1 MPEKVIALVVT
12 IMFLLAMVLWVPFLD
27 LLRNAVTK
35 RETFAVW
42 IRRIFIGADG
52 LRAGWS
58 FALFYTM
65 CALLQQS
72 VLAIFRHLHRLNPDE
87 LRHIA
92 RYPSQLLIT
101 EGIPFLAVAFATF
114 LMSRIER
121 RSLSAYGI
129 GRTQGAAK
137 QFLGGLFWGASL
149 LSILVFILWL
159 LHLLVFDGLLLSG
172 TAALRFAVEWALGF
186 ICVALFEESISR
198 GFIQFT
204 LSRGIAGP
212 LRFTRAAPYATVIG
226 FWATAIFTSYL
237 FGSGH
242 SHNTAESTIGLWT
255 AGLFGFVLSFSLW
268 RTGSLWWAIGIHTSW
283 DWAQSFLFGVADS
296 GHIVAFHL
304 LGSHPQGSPYL
315 SGALVGPEGSIFAI
329 PVIASAAVAVL
340 LTLRKA
346 GWPAPGSRL
355 ADPPFAVSVVT
366 SEAPVS
372 YEQDLS
378 LS

>member
-1 MPEKVIALVVT
+1 MPENLIAPVISKERQ
-12 IMFLLAMVLWVPFLD
+12 P
-27 LLRNAVTK
+27 
-35 RETFAVW
+35 FAVMV
-42 IRRIFIGADG
+42 RRIFVGADG

-58 FALFYTM
+58 FALFYATI
-65 CALLQQS
+65 ALLQQC
-72 VLAIFRHLHRLNPDE
+72 VLAIFRHFHRLNPDE

-101 EGIPFLAVAFATF
+101 EGIPFLVVAFATF

-121 RSLSAYGI
+121 RPLSAYGI
-129 GRTQGAAK
+129 GRTTGAGK
-137 QFLGGLFWGASL
+137 QFLGGLFWGAGL
-149 LSILVFILWL
+149 LSVLVLILWR

-172 TAALRFAVEWALGF
+172 ASTLRFAVEWAVGF
-186 ICVALFEESISR
+186 LCVALFEESISR

-204 LSRGIAGP
+204 LTRGIAGP

-226 FWATAIFTSYL
+226 FWATAVFTSYL

-283 DWAQSFLFGVADS
+283 DWAQSFLYGVADS
-296 GHIVAFHL
+296 SHIVSFHL
-304 LGSHPQGSPYL
+304 LGSHPQGLPYL

-329 PVIASAAVAVL
+329 PVIAAAAVAVL
-340 LTLRKA
+340 LTLKKA
-346 GWPAPGSRL
+346 GWPAQGASLLIRPLPASLKTASRPL
-355 ADPPFAVSVVT
+355 AV
-366 SEAPVS
+366 
-372 YEQDLS
+372 
-378 LS
+378 